1 MNILFLALSIN
12 IKARTGDAVHVR
24 ELAMN
29 LAKLGHYVS
38 LIAGYSPEQSEEL
51 QLLEKQP
58 NIQIS
63 YNNLF
68 KIPFPRSRDFSSL
81 WICLKAARKNTP
93 DVIYERSFSPK
104 IGVILSKILR
114 KPLVVEING
123 IVEEEAKLQG
133 TYINHKFTKNIRM
146 KFRQLFFK
154 SVNKIVA
161 VTPGIKEDLYK
172 RYNIP
177 ADKIVVIPN
186 GANTDIFR
194 PMDQAN
200 VKEELG
206 LEQRSKYVCFVGNL
220 APWQG
225 VEYLIQA
232 SPIVLEKVSE
242 AKFLIIGD
250 GMMRSELESMVKKL
264 GLQDKFLFTGSI
276 PFEHVPKYINASDV
290 CVAPF
295 TRVRNEKIGLSPLK
309 LYEYLACGKPV
320 VGSNIK
326 GVGDFLEDSNVG
338 ISFVSE
344 DYIGFA
350 RALIKLLPDRELID
364 TMGENGRKVVVEK
377 YSWKNTTERVI
388 EVFERLVK
396 IKHGQV
402 I

>member
-1 MNILFLALSIN
+1 MNIIFLALNVN

-29 LAKLGHYVS
+29 LAKLGHRVS

-51 QLLEKQP
+51 QSLEKHS
-58 NIQIS
+58 NVQIS
-63 YNNLF
+63 YNKNLF

-177 ADKIVVIPN
+177 ADKMVVISN

-232 SPIVLEKVSE
+232 APLVLKRVPE
-242 AKFLIIGD
+242 AKFLIVGD

-295 TRVRNEKIGLSPLK
+295 IRARNEKIGLSPLK
-309 LYEYLACGKPV
+309 IYEYLACGKPV
-320 VGSNIK
+320 IGSDIQ
-326 GVGDFLEDSNVG
+326 GIGDFLEKSNMG
-338 ISFVSE
+338 LSFTPE
-344 DYIGFA
+344 EYIEFA
-350 RALIKLLPDRELID
+350 SMVTKLLID
-364 TMGENGRKVVVEK
+364 SDLRITMGENARKVVAEK
-377 YSWKNTTERVI
+377 YSWKNTAEMVI
-388 EVFERLVK
+388 KTCES
-396 IKHGQV
+396 V
-402 I
+402 ID